1 MNSSRNSRVHTV
13 DFQPSFIRDLK
24 KYKRSG
30 GDVKRVHDIIEMLR
44 TGEAL
49 PASLRD
55 HQLMGKI
62 KQYRELHVEHDQL
75 LVYEKNGKELRILCL
90 WLVTHKKLRERER
103 SM

>member
-1 MNSSRNSRVHTV
+1 MYAVH
-13 DFQPSFIRDLK
+13 FQPSFIRDLK

-30 GDVKRVHDIIEMLR
+30 GDIERVHKIIDMLR
-44 TGEAL
+44 TGDVL

-75 LVYEKNGKELRILCL
+75 LVYEKNGKELRIMCI
-90 WLVTHKKLRERER
+90 WLVTHKKLRERGR
-103 SM
+103 SI

>member
-1 MNSSRNSRVHTV
+1 MYTV
-13 DFQPSFIRDLK
+13 DFQSSFIRDLK

-30 GDVKRVHDIIEMLR
+30 GDIQRVHEIISMLKA
-44 TGEAL
+44 GKAL
-49 PASLRD
+49 PAALRD

-62 KQYRELHVEHDQL
+62 KHYRELHVEHDQL
-75 LVYEKNGKELRILCL
+75 LVYEKKGKELRIICL